1 MKTKITEIHIDTA
14 NMSKKD
20 IEREIENAFKKIFE
34 ENEEEKI
41 EQKNEK
47 EYLLEE
53 MTKIIEENLKMAEKV
68 FDDSETEIA
77 LAKMLHTFRNEN
89 ECLKGIL
96 RRRNRH

>member
-1 MKTKITEIHIDTA
+1 MKTKIIEINIDTT

-20 IEREIENAFKKIFE
+20 IEREIENVFKKIF
-34 ENEEEKI
+34 EEKI

-53 MTKIIEENLKMAEKV
+53 MTKKV
-68 FDDSETEIA
+68 FDDSETEIE

>member
-1 MKTKITEIHIDTA
+1 MKTKITEIHIDTT

-20 IEREIENAFKKIFE
+20 IEREIENVFKKIF
-34 ENEEEKI
+34 EEKI

-53 MTKIIEENLKMAEKV
+53 MTKIAEENMTIIKKV
-68 FDDSETEIA
+68 MDGSETTKD
-77 LAKMLHTFRNEN
+77 LAKIFNTFRNEN

>member
-1 MKTKITEIHIDTA
+1 MKTKITKIHIDTT

-20 IEREIENAFKKIFE
+20 IEREIENVFKKIF
-34 ENEEEKI
+34 EEKI

-53 MTKIIEENLKMAEKV
+53 MTKITEENLKMAEKV
-68 FDDSETEIA
+68 FDDSETEIE
-77 LAKMLHTFRNEN
+77 LAKMLHTLRNEN

>member
-68 FDDSETEIA
+68 FDD

>member
-1 MKTKITEIHIDTA
+1 MKTKIIEINIDTT

-20 IEREIENAFKKIFE
+20 IEREIENAFRKIFE

-68 FDDSETEIA
+68 FDDSETEIE
-77 LAKMLHTFRNEN
+77 LAKMLHTLRNEN

>member
-1 MKTKITEIHIDTA
+1 MKTKIIEIDTT

-20 IEREIENAFKKIFE
+20 IEREIENALKKIFE
-34 ENEEEKI
+34 ENEEEKA

-47 EYLLEE
+47 EYLFEK
-53 MTKIIEENLKMAEKV
+53 MTKITKENIKMTEEI
-68 FDDSETEIA
+68 FDDSETEIE
-77 LAKMLHTFRNEN
+77 LAKIFHTLRSEN

>member
-1 MKTKITEIHIDTA
+1 MKTKITKIHIDTT

-34 ENEEEKI
+34 ENEEE
-41 EQKNEK
+41 QKNEK
-47 EYLLEE
+47 NYLFEE
-53 MTKIIEENLKMAEKV
+53 MTKIINENIKMTEEI
-68 FDDSETEIA
+68 FDDSETEIE
-77 LAKMLHTFRNEN
+77 LAKIFHTLKNEN

>member
-1 MKTKITEIHIDTA
+1 MKTRIVKINIDTT

-20 IEREIENAFKKIFE
+20 IEKEIENALKKMFE
-34 ENEEEKI
+34 ENEEKKI

-47 EYLLEE
+47 EYLFEE
-53 MTKIIEENLKMAEKV
+53 MTKIIEENIKMTEKV
-68 FDDSETEIA
+68 FDDSETEIELTKIFHA
-77 LAKMLHTFRNEN
+77 LRSEN

>member
-41 EQKNEK
+41 EQKRGMK
-47 EYLLEE
+47 YLVEE
-53 MTKIIEENLKMAEKV
+53 MTKITKENIKMTEKV
-68 FDDSETEIA
+68 FDDSETEIE

>member
-1 MKTKITEIHIDTA
+1 MKTKITEIHIDTT

-53 MTKIIEENLKMAEKV
+53 MAKITEENMTIIKKV
-68 FDDSETEIA
+68 MDGSETTKD
-77 LAKMLHTFRNEN
+77 LAKIFNTFRNEN

>member
-1 MKTKITEIHIDTA
+1 
-14 NMSKKD
+14 
-20 IEREIENAFKKIFE
+20 
-34 ENEEEKI
+34 
-41 EQKNEK
+41 
-47 EYLLEE
+47 

-68 FDDSETEIA
+68 FDDSETEIE

>member
-20 IEREIENAFKKIFE
+20 IEREIENAFRKIFE

-68 FDDSETEIA
+68 FDDSETEIE

-89 ECLKGIL
+89 ECLKEIL
-96 RRRNRH
+96 RRRNRR

>member
-1 MKTKITEIHIDTA
+1 MKTKITKIHIDTT

-20 IEREIENAFKKIFE
+20 IEREIGNAFKKIFE

-53 MTKIIEENLKMAEKV
+53 MTKITEENLKMAEKV
-68 FDDSETEIA
+68 FDDSETEIE
-77 LAKMLHTFRNEN
+77 LAKMLHTLRNEN

>member
-1 MKTKITEIHIDTA
+1 MKTKIIEIDTT

-20 IEREIENAFKKIFE
+20 IEREIENALKKIFE
-34 ENEEEKI
+34 ENEEEKA

-47 EYLLEE
+47 EYLFEK
-53 MTKIIEENLKMAEKV
+53 MTKITKENIKMTEEI
-68 FDDSETEIA
+68 FDDSVTEIE
-77 LAKMLHTFRNEN
+77 LAKIFHTLRSEN

>member
-1 MKTKITEIHIDTA
+1 MKTKITEINIDTT

-20 IEREIENAFKKIFE
+20 IEREIENAFRKIFE

-41 EQKNEK
+41 EQKSGMK
-47 EYLLEE
+47 YLAEE
-53 MTKIIEENLKMAEKV
+53 MTKITKENTKMIEEI
-68 FDDSETEIA
+68 FDDNETEIE
-77 LAKMLHTFRNEN
+77 LTKIFHTLKNEN

>member
-1 MKTKITEIHIDTA
+1 MKTKITEIHIDTT

-34 ENEEEKI
+34 ENEEE
-41 EQKNEK
+41 QKNEK
-47 EYLLEE
+47 NYLFEE
-53 MTKIIEENLKMAEKV
+53 MTKIINENIKMTEEI
-68 FDDSETEIA
+68 FDDSETEIE